1 MGGTKLSVVIYI
13 GQLALAGA
21 ELQVAELAKR
31 LTERGH
37 KVFLITGADGEVPR
51 LFLDFNV
58 STVPDRPRS
67 ARLNGLRK
75 SFREI
80 KPDVVHSQLTVAN
93 FFGTIAAVVEK
104 VAVRIITYLSLDLDK
119 PLKYRAFDWTA
130 ARFASAV
137 MVNSKATAAVIKKR
151 LRVGD
156 GKIFVIYNG
165 FDTERFS
172 PANVSKCNGRLRT
185 ELKIPDG
192 APVIGC
198 VANLTPVKDHAT
210 LLRAFAEVRNR
221 TSSKRPYLLLVG
233 DGPERGNLEA
243 LAGSLGIERYTR
255 FAGSVPDVERYYA
268 AIDIFTLTSLEEGFS
283 NVTVEAMLSGLPC
296 IVTDFGPARE
306 LIEDGVSGYITPLR
320 DYNSIADRLISLLN
334 DSGGTYEVKRRCRIK
349 AVDRFSV
356 NRFVTETV
364 DMYLSL
370 INGRRGFEE
379 GFTEAGEYKKAA

>member
-1 MGGTKLSVVIYI
+1 MGEHRLKAVIYI

-21 ELQVAELAKR
+21 ELQVAELAKG

-37 KVFLITGADGEVPR
+37 EVFLVTGTDCEVPE
-51 LFLDFNV
+51 LFLDLNV

-67 ARLNGLRK
+67 ARLKGLRK

-93 FFGTIAAVVEK
+93 FFGTVAAVVED
-104 VAVRIITYLSLDLDK
+104 VPVRIITYLSLDLDK
-119 PLKYRAFDWTA
+119 SLKYRIFDWTA

-137 MVNSKATAAVIKKR
+137 MVNSRATAAVIKKR

-165 FDTERFS
+165 FDIERFS
-172 PANVSKCNGRLRT
+172 PANVSKYNGWLKT

-221 TSSKRPYLLLVG
+221 TSRNRPYLLLVG

-243 LAGSLGIERYTR
+243 LAGSLGIAGYVR

-268 AIDIFTLTSLEEGFS
+268 AMDIFALTSLEEGFS

-296 IVTDFGPARE
+296 VVTDFGPARE
-306 LIEDGVSGYITPLR
+306 LIEDGVTGYISPLS
-320 DYNSIADRLISLLN
+320 DYNNIADRLISVLN
-334 DSGGTYEVKRRCRIK
+334 DREKVREVIGRCRVK
-349 AVDRFSV
+349 AVDRFNV
-356 NRFVTETV
+356 TKLVTETV
-364 DMYLSL
+364 DMYLAL
-370 INGRRGFEE
+370 LNKRRSFVED
-379 GFTEAGEYKKAA
+379 FTEVGEYKKAA